1 MTESSAPEVVEE
13 TVTATQSSN
22 HQSAPPTEQK
32 RVKLTTVSLVAC
44 NQWLSDH
51 HVHNKPMKCLF
62 AKEKMLCYC
71 AVRDQQSKV
80 VVNNWMLCL

>member
-32 RVKLTTVSLVAC
+32 RVKLTTVSLVASVTSSYPITTC
-44 NQWLSDH
+44 TTNL
-51 HVHNKPMKCLF
+51 
-62 AKEKMLCYC
+62 
-71 AVRDQQSKV
+71 
-80 VVNNWMLCL
+80 

>member
-80 VVNNWMLCL
+80 VVKK

>member
-32 RVKLTTVSLVAC
+32 RVKLTTISLVAC
-44 NQWLSDH
+44 NQYLSDQQT
-51 HVHNKPMKCLF
+51 HVMPFCYGKNAVLLCCKRS
-62 AKEKMLCYC
+62 AK
-71 AVRDQQSKV
+71 
-80 VVNNWMLCL
+80 